1 MHMYHR
7 LGELFTSHVACIYLV
22 LWDDLRKIFL
32 HMRLIQLQTDTHLG
46 IISSVESSLLS
57 LTHPQKL
64 CHTRGI
70 IETPTTDPLRMT
82 GDQARSPYTAIHNKG
97 CIMI

>member
-46 IISSVESSLLS
+46 IISAVESSLLS
-57 LTHPQKL
+57 PMRIVRNHAILAGLSRPQPHIR
-64 CHTRGI
+64 CV
-70 IETPTTDPLRMT
+70 
-82 GDQARSPYTAIHNKG
+82 
-97 CIMI
+97 